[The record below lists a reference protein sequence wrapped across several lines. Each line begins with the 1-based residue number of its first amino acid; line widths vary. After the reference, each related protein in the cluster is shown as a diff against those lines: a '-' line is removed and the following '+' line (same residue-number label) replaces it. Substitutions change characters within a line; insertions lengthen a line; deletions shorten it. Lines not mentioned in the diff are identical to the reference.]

1 MIKLRFSLRSLA
13 TVACVFLAACSGTV
27 TGGWVKPGADD
38 AAAVSA
44 YRDCLDVTAT
54 ATKTDL
60 DIDQD
65 IAASR
70 AADLQRSPMLRVQDQ
85 QNRDSNRERAD
96 AILASCMQAKGFTRR
111 P

>member
-1 MIKLRFSLRSLA
+1 MCLLA
-13 TVACVFLAACSGTV
+13 GCGGGA
-27 TGGWVKPGADD
+27 TGGWTKAGADD
-38 AAAVSA
+38 AAVASA
-44 YRDCLDVTAT
+44 YRDCLDVTTT

-70 AADLQRSPMLRVQDQ
+70 AADLHHSALLRAQAEQTRDD
-85 QNRDSNRERAD
+85 NRDRAD
-96 AILASCMQAKGFTRR
+96 AIVASCMQIKGFNR